1 MPISCAAPISS
12 ETARMALPVLVRL
25 TNTVKRIIKSTEIP
39 NVSTVM
45 KLTRRLPIT
54 SGGIE
59 TMDGKGRAVGEKIS
73 CALFS
78 SSRLTPMAVIS
89 AEMRA

>member
-1 MPISCAAPISS
+1 MSWAAPISS
-12 ETARMALPVLVRL
+12 DTARMALPVLVRL
-25 TNTVKRIIKSTEIP
+25 TKMVKRIMSSTEMA
-39 NVSTVM
+39 NVRTVI

-54 SGGIE
+54 IGGME
-59 TMDGKGRAVGEKIS
+59 TMVGKGRAVGEKIS

-78 SSRLTPMAVIS
+78 RSKLTPMAVIS